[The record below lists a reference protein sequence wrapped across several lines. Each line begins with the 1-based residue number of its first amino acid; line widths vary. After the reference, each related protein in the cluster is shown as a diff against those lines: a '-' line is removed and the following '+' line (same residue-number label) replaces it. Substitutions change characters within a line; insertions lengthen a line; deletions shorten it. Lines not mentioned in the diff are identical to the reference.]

1 MGTYIAKRVLQ
12 FIPVFLGVTIILFV
26 LQNVVPGDPIRMITG
41 GRAVP
46 AQTEELMRINNH
58 LIQVDEDGN
67 ALRDENGD
75 YIPTSL
81 FDRYIHYMGNLFQ
94 GDLGTSYQKK
104 VSVTSIFAEKY
115 PYTVKLALC
124 AIVLEAVMGIGAGV
138 LSAIKR
144 YSFWDIIVTLFT
156 SVMVAIPAFW
166 LGMLLQWFFGILMKQ
181 WTGGAFS
188 MPISGAGG
196 PASPYQDWMH
206 YILPAFTLAAVS
218 TAYTARIMRSQL
230 LDVMNQDYIRTAK
243 AKGLSKRSIIIHHA
257 LKNALIPVV
266 TYIGIDFGAMLAGA
280 ILTETV
286 FNWPGVGY
294 EIYRAITAR
303 DWPIVMGGVTIIV
316 VVVMV
321 INLIVDVSYA
331 FLDPRIRLGSSKNE
345 G

>member
-41 GRAVP
+41 GRDVP
-46 AQTEELMRINNH
+46 EQTEELMRINNH
-58 LIQVDEDGN
+58 LIQVDENGN

-81 FDRYIHYMGNLFQ
+81 VDRYLHYMGNLLQ

-124 AIVLEAVMGIGAGV
+124 AIALEAVMGIGAGV

-166 LGMLLQWFFGILMKQ
+166 LGMLLQWFFGILMKE

-196 PASPYQDWMH
+196 AG
-206 YILPAFTLAAVS
+206 LAVPGLDALHL
-218 TAYTARIMRSQL
+218 ARLHARGRV
-230 LDVMNQDYIRTAK
+230 DRVHGA
-243 AKGLSKRSIIIHHA
+243 HHA
-257 LKNALIPVV
+257 LPAPGCHEPGLHSHCEGQGPLEAFHHHPPCAQERADSGHHLYWHRLRSHARWSDSHRNGLQ
-266 TYIGIDFGAMLAGA
+266 LAGCW
-280 ILTETV
+280 I
-286 FNWPGVGY
+286 
-294 EIYRAITAR
+294 
-303 DWPIVMGGVTIIV
+303 
-316 VVVMV
+316 
-321 INLIVDVSYA
+321 
-331 FLDPRIRLGSSKNE
+331 
-345 G
+345 